1 MTREEQSRD
10 RSLEE
15 RQTQPSPPAAER
27 ETGISRGTWLLL
39 SALLIGIVI
48 ALFAWLPA
56 ELTRGVEDVPETTS
70 STTVEPAQPATPTA
84 PSVDEAAPATPDTAP
99 TAQ

>member
-1 MTREEQSRD
+1 MTREEQSRA
-10 RSLEE
+10 RSPEE
-15 RQTQPSPPAAER
+15 REIQPSQPLAER
-27 ETGISRGTWLLL
+27 ETGITRGTWLLL
-39 SALLIGIVI
+39 SALLVGIVI

-70 STTVEPAQPATPTA
+70 STTVEPGQPATLTP
-84 PSVDEAAPATPDTAP
+84 PGDEAAPESPETAP